1 MYVKIIDRGECFSTT
16 PEFID
21 GVYANRAEWEKHNF
35 YPQNGMVGEVVKRTP
50 SAYIVK
56 IKEGIYVPMTKKGI
70 EEIEYEEYVAGQKN
84 NVCTGMDER
93 QESINSNL
101 DRFHNIIG
109 YNWLHLPDM
118 RQSFKVDIIANIEK
132 LTCDFKRNIFLPDLE
147 ESALMYA
154 LDMCIEYQNKSGR
167 NIHPIAIDDI
177 VNQVCDVYREL
188 FKNQFPDTSYSYCL
202 QKAKSYMTENNVEKI
217 VRDYYRKVNYRYAWS

>member
-21 GVYANRAEWEKHNF
+21 GVYANRTEWKKHNF

-56 IKEGIYVPMTKKGI
+56 IMDGIYVPMTRKGI
-70 EEIEYEEYVAGQKN
+70 EEIEYDEFISGQKN

-93 QESINSNL
+93 QKRINDQL
-101 DRFHNIIG
+101 DNFNAQTG
-109 YNWLHLPDM
+109 YDWQHLPDM
-118 RQSFKVDIIANIEK
+118 REYFKSDIITNIQK
-132 LTCDFKRNIFLPDLE
+132 LTCDYKRNIFLPDLE
-147 ESALMYA
+147 KSALMYA

-167 NIHPIAIDDI
+167 NIHPMAIEDI
-177 VNQVCDVYREL
+177 VNQVCDVYQEL
-188 FKNQFPDTSYSYCL
+188 FKHQFPQSSRLSCLESAKLMLTSD
-202 QKAKSYMTENNVEKI
+202 NVNGI
-217 VRDYYRKVNYRYAWS
+217 VRRYYQKVNERYSWS